1 MLLYYEY
8 ILVFSLLLKVNK
20 GKLPLPYDT
29 TLWFISEIEFYILFK
44 LESSESLEDKIKY
57 KSKIFP
63 ILQNWARES
72 KQEVKMK
79 Q

>member
-29 TLWFISEIEFYILFK
+29 TLWFISEIEFYILVK
-44 LESSESLEDKIKY
+44 LESSESLEDKITY

-63 ILQNWARES
+63 ISRIELES